1 MSYTKTK
8 IYNMA
13 LKNLG
18 VTVGIQS
25 ASQTDRNTI
34 VLNEF
39 YDTAR
44 DKTLSDYDWSFASTY
59 RTLSLTGDNSL
70 NPKYALEYDY
80 PNTCASIR
88 EIVSPDGQK
97 IEFEVASKDDG
108 QKIIYTNQSNA
119 LIRYTRLVS
128 EETYFTPEFAMAL
141 SWYLAF
147 LSAKAITGARV
158 NANDCLKLYKQML
171 NEARAADANEGYT
184 KEEFSCDWLDARG

>member
-44 DKTLSDYDWSFASTY
+44 EKTLTDFDWNFASTY
-59 RTLSLTGDNSL
+59 RTLSLTGNTSI
-70 NPKYALEYDY
+70 NPRYALEYDY
-80 PNTCASIR
+80 PNNCAAIR
-88 EIVSPDGQK
+88 EIVSLNGERA
-97 IEFEVASKDDG
+97 EFEVASNSDN
-108 QKIIYTNQSNA
+108 QKIIYTNQNDA
-119 LIRYTRLVS
+119 IIRFTRLVN

-147 LSAKAITGARV
+147 LSAKAITGARI
-158 NANDCLKLYKQML
+158 NSSDCLNLYRQML
-171 NEARAADANEGYT
+171 NEAKATDANEGYI
-184 KEEFSCDWLDARG
+184 KEDFECDWLDAR